1 MNKGERTRI
10 EILNQSMRYSC
21 QYGLADITI
30 GTISKLCNLSRTGVI
45 SHFKNKEDMQIA
57 ILQHGEALFLERV
70 IKPSWHEDS
79 LIHVMNLLEGWAD
92 WTSRMFNEPQ
102 VNCPFIKA
110 LVEFQNRPASA
121 VRTAIIS
128 QQNRFIEYLAHR
140 VERCIEQ
147 NKLGNTIKSTT
158 IAYELYSLYLGNAMT
173 KNTTSIN
180 ATDEMFKDSVA
191 RLLKQYQV
199 IDTSRLST

>member
-1 MNKGERTRI
+1 MNKGERTKI
-10 EILNQSMRYSC
+10 EILTQSMKYSS

-57 ILQHGEALFLERV
+57 ILQYGEELFVERV
-70 IKPSWHEDS
+70 IKPSWDEDP
-79 LIHVMNLLEGWAD
+79 LIHVTNLLEAWAD
-92 WTSRMFNEPQ
+92 WASNIFNEPE
-102 VNCPFIKA
+102 VSCPFIKA

-121 VRTAIIS
+121 VRTFTIG

-147 NKLGNTIKSTT
+147 KKLTNTIKSTS
-158 IAYELYSLYLGNAMT
+158 IAYELYSLYLGHAIT
-173 KNTTSIN
+173 KNTASIN
-180 ATDEMFKDSVA
+180 ASDEMFKDSVA
-191 RLLKQYQV
+191 RLLMQYRV
-199 IDTSRLST
+199 TF